1 MAPKVARTVG
11 ISVQTSPSPCGTA
24 EPPVLTIN
32 ILIFGTHTDI
42 GESHRDE
49 IVLYPHLPSEQLLPE
64 IDS

>member
-1 MAPKVARTVG
+1 MAPNVARTVG
-11 ISVQTSPSPCGTA
+11 ISVQTSPSPCGTV
-24 EPPVLTIN
+24 EPPPIN